1 MTMFNPKGNCDR
13 APQEWAIEAM
23 RESRDGSLQYLTIF
37 GIIVS
42 VAIVP
47 WAGIPAGFFSFIC
60 FGAYAMQKADKTQ
73 QIQAAIQEFGCV
85 ANSLEGMNFKAFR
98 SQVGDE
104 EVAAQLLFAQK
115 HGFPIKNDG
124 LEFLENYQGVI
135 VQAEASTPATHP
147 IPQQTVT
154 IPATNISTLGAG
166 LSLTQTITGKSEMVP
181 DIAREMADR
190 LKPTLVVGVPGAGK
204 DILVWNAVEMIK
216 QSGKQVYVFA
226 IDPKCDRSELP
237 YFEGRVD
244 KLFSLDFNNASPQ
257 ECFEFLQDALKQY
270 EEFDSKGAPKLL
282 IFNELNLTTKVLKG
296 AEGAMRFL
304 ETKLTFYSSSG
315 RSRGWIIWA
324 ISQTAHEKG
333 LGFGGETRPIF
344 IKIVLITLANPDA
357 AVDILRAQI
366 IAKEQKLP
374 PQELKKLCDRSSVG
388 VAVYHGSLQKWFPHV
403 KMRDF
408 IAEAREKTNV

>member
-1 MTMFNPKGNCDR
+1 MTMFNPRGNCDR
-13 APQEWAIEAM
+13 APEDWAIEAM
-23 RESRDGSLQYLTIF
+23 RESRDGSLQYITIF

-47 WAGIPAGFFSFIC
+47 WAGVPAGFFSFIC
-60 FGAYAMQKADKTQ
+60 FGAYVMQKADKTQ

-124 LEFLENYQGVI
+124 LEFLESYRGVI
-135 VQAEASTPATHP
+135 VNSQAVN
-147 IPQQTVT
+147 QTALPTTETKPVS
-154 IPATNISTLGAG
+154 P
-166 LSLTQTITGKSEMVP
+166 TITETIGSKSELVP
-181 DIAREMADR
+181 DIARELADR
-190 LKPTLVVGVPGAGK
+190 LKPTLIVGVPGAGK
-204 DILVWNAVEMIK
+204 DILVWNAVELIK
-216 QSGKQVYVFA
+216 KSGKQVYVFT

-237 YFEGRVD
+237 YFQGRVD
-244 KLFSLDFNNASPQ
+244 KLYSLDFNNASPQ
-257 ECFEFLQDALKQY
+257 ECFEFLQEALKEY

-282 IFNELNLTTKVLKG
+282 IFNELNLTTKVLKRV
-296 AEGAMRFL
+296 EGAMGFL

-344 IKIVLITLANPDA
+344 IKVVLITLANPDA

-374 PQELKKLCDRSSVG
+374 AQELKKLCDRSPVG

-408 IAEAREKTNV
+408 IAEAKVTA